1 MDKKIIAI
9 TGGIG
14 SGKSYALN
22 ILSSW
27 GYPTFSCDET
37 LKEIYND
44 EKVLLEVKKAFPK
57 VFDGEILNRKVL
69 ANTVFNDNLK
79 LEKLNAITHPHIFNK
94 VISGAKQSDGE
105 IAFIEVPLLF
115 ESNME
120 DLFDKSLVI
129 SASDE
134 LRYERIKKRNPQT
147 YQDMIKLEHFQLNN
161 EEKVKRADFVF
172 ISSNDVDKN
181 LNQLTSLVNLMIKK

>member
-105 IAFIEVPLLF
+105 IAFIEVPLLLEGGYQRF
-115 ESNME
+115 FDGVIVIKRSISKRIASVKTRSNLTE
-120 DLFDKSLVI
+120 DEIRKRMSAQVDYDTIDLKGFFVI
-129 SASDE
+129 E
-134 LRYERIKKRNPQT
+134 NT
-147 YQDMIKLEHFQLNN
+147 N
-161 EEKVKRADFVF
+161 EESLIA
-172 ISSNDVDKN
+172 
-181 LNQLTSLVNLMIKK
+181 QLKEIINRLK